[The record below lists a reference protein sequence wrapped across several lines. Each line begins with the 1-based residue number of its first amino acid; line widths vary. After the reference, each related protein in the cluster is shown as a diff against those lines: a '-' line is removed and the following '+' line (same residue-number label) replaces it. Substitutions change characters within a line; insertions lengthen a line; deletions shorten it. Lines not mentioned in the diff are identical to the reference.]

1 MELETLTEMGIQ
13 HPEEISHYDWRQKT
27 KKKDEL
33 VIHFERKK
41 GSLRAASRSYVFG
54 RSLKT
59 VVTDSGTP
67 RFDDTY
73 EVSPFALKAMDELN
87 HILSITRP
95 SLSTLKQMMLHE
107 LDELDELVGGS
118 GADDKVKKRTNKLRE
133 HIGRLQ

>member
-13 HPEEISHYDWRQKT
+13 HPEEITHYDWRQRT

-33 VIHFERKK
+33 VIYFERKK
-41 GSLRAASRSYVFG
+41 GSLRAASRSYIFG

-59 VVTDSGTP
+59 VVADGGTA

-73 EVSPFALKAMDELN
+73 EVSPFALKAMEELN

-95 SLSTLKQMMLHE
+95 SLSTLKQMMMHE
-107 LDELDELVGGS
+107 LDELNELIGEK
-118 GADDKVKKRTNKLRE
+118 GADEQVKRRVDKLRE

>member
-13 HPEEISHYDWRQKT
+13 HPEEITHYDWRQRT

-33 VIHFERKK
+33 VIYFERKK
-41 GSLRAASRSYVFG
+41 GSLRAASRSYIFG

-59 VVTDSGTP
+59 VVSDGGTA

-95 SLSTLKQMMLHE
+95 SLSTLKQMMMHE
-107 LDELDELVGGS
+107 LDELNNLLGER
-118 GADDKVKKRTNKLRE
+118 GADEKVKRRVDKLRE
-133 HIGRLQ
+133 HIERLQ